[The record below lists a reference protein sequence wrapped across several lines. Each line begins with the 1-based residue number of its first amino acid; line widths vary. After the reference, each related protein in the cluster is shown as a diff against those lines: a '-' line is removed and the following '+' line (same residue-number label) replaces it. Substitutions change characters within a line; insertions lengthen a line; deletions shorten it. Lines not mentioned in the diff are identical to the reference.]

1 MFLAW
6 NEIKHSKG
14 RYALITGVIFLIAY
28 LVFFL
33 TGLAFGLAQEGRMAA
48 DNWKATAVVL
58 TKDANKSLSASQIN
72 QDDMK
77 EIKAKEKAP
86 LLQSASVIQVAG
98 KESTKDNVTLF
109 GVNPNQFLA
118 PHIVKGRI
126 FDNNKEVVID
136 ESLAKV
142 KNYHVGDKV
151 KFTGDD
157 TEMKIVG
164 MTSGNMFNIAPTVY
178 MSQKAFRQVKQ
189 VSPTMEKNV
198 NAIVVRATDNK
209 IDNIKVHNSDLEVVS
224 MKDFINNLPGYSAQV
239 MTFTFM
245 IGFLI
250 LIAAIVIGI
259 FIYVLTMQKK
269 QVFGVMK
276 VQGISTGFIA
286 KSVVMQTFMLA
297 VTGVV
302 LGFVITIVSGLMLPA
317 AVPFQ
322 LNLPLM
328 SGVAILMLII
338 AVLGSVFSVRSIA
351 KIDPLKALN

>member
-48 DNWKATAVVL
+48 DNWKATAVIL
-58 TKDANKSLSASQIN
+58 TKDANKSLSASQMN
-72 QDDMK
+72 QDDVADV
-77 EIKAKEKAP
+77 KAKQKAP
-86 LLQSASVIQVAG
+86 LLQSASVVQVDG
-98 KESTKDNVTLF
+98 KPSTKDNVTLF
-109 GVNPNQFLA
+109 GVNKTQFLT
-118 PHIVKGRI
+118 PHIIKGRL
-126 FDNNKEVVID
+126 FNNNHEVVID

-142 KNYHVGDKV
+142 KNYHVGDEV
-151 KFTGDD
+151 KFTGYDSK
-157 TEMKIVG
+157 MKIVG
-164 MTSGNMFNIAPTVY
+164 MTRGNMFNIAPTIY
-178 MSQKAFRQVKQ
+178 MSQEAFRNVKQ
-189 VSPTMEKNV
+189 VSPAMKDNI
-198 NAIVVRATDNK
+198 NAIVVRANDNK
-209 IDNIKVHNSDLEVVS
+209 LDDIKVNNKDLEVVS
-224 MKDFINNLPGYSAQV
+224 MKDFINHLPGYSAQV

-269 QVFGVMK
+269 QIFGVMK
-276 VQGISTGFIA
+276 VQGISTAFIA
-286 KSVVMQTFMLA
+286 RSVVVQTFMLA

-302 LGFVITIVSGLMLPA
+302 IGFVLTIASGLMLPA

-322 LNLPLM
+322 LNIPLM
-328 SGVAILMLII
+328 TAVAILMII
-338 AVLGSVFSVRSIA
+338 VAVLGSLFSVRSIA
-351 KIDPLKALN
+351 KIDPLKALS

>member
-48 DNWKATAVVL
+48 DNWKATAVIL
-58 TKDANKSLSASQIN
+58 TKDANKSLSASQMN
-72 QDDMK
+72 QDDVADV
-77 EIKAKEKAP
+77 KAKQKAP
-86 LLQSASVIQVAG
+86 LLQSASVVQVDG
-98 KESTKDNVTLF
+98 KPSTKDNVTLF
-109 GVNPNQFLA
+109 GVNKTQFLT
-118 PHIVKGRI
+118 PHIIKGRL
-126 FDNNKEVVID
+126 FNNNHEVVID

-142 KNYHVGDKV
+142 KNYHVGDEV
-151 KFTGDD
+151 KFTGYDSK
-157 TEMKIVG
+157 MKIVG
-164 MTSGNMFNIAPTVY
+164 MTRGNMFNIAPTIY
-178 MSQKAFRQVKQ
+178 MSQEAFRNVKQ
-189 VSPTMEKNV
+189 VSPAMKDNI
-198 NAIVVRATDNK
+198 NAIVVRANDNEL
-209 IDNIKVHNSDLEVVS
+209 DNIKVNNKDLEVVS
-224 MKDFINNLPGYSAQV
+224 MKDFINHLPGYSAQV

-269 QVFGVMK
+269 QIFGVMK
-276 VQGISTGFIA
+276 VQGISTAFIA
-286 KSVVMQTFMLA
+286 RSVVVQTFMLA

-302 LGFVITIVSGLMLPA
+302 IGFVLTIASGLMLPA

-322 LNLPLM
+322 LNIPLM
-328 SGVAILMLII
+328 SIVAVLMVIV
-338 AVLGSVFSVRSIA
+338 AVLGSLFSVRSIA
-351 KIDPLKALN
+351 KIDPLKALS

>member
-48 DNWKATAVVL
+48 DNWKATAVIL
-58 TKDANKSLSASQIN
+58 TKDANKSLSASQMN
-72 QDDMK
+72 QDDVADV
-77 EIKAKEKAP
+77 KAKQKAP
-86 LLQSASVIQVAG
+86 LLQSASVVQVDG
-98 KESTKDNVTLF
+98 KPSTKDNVTLF
-109 GVNPNQFLA
+109 GVNKTQFLR
-118 PHIVKGRI
+118 PHIIKGRL
-126 FDNNKEVVID
+126 FNNNHEVVID

-142 KNYHVGDKV
+142 KNYHVGDEV
-151 KFTGDD
+151 KFTGYDSK
-157 TEMKIVG
+157 MKIVG
-164 MTSGNMFNIAPTVY
+164 MTRGNMFNIAPTIY
-178 MSQKAFRQVKQ
+178 MSQEAFRNVKQ
-189 VSPTMEKNV
+189 VSPAMKDNI
-198 NAIVVRATDNK
+198 NAIVVRANDNEL
-209 IDNIKVHNSDLEVVS
+209 DNIKVNNKDLEVVS
-224 MKDFINNLPGYSAQV
+224 MKDFINHLPGYSAQV

-269 QVFGVMK
+269 QIFGVMK
-276 VQGISTGFIA
+276 VQGISTAFIA
-286 KSVVMQTFMLA
+286 RSVVVQTFMLA

-302 LGFVITIVSGLMLPA
+302 IGFVLTIASGLMLPA

-322 LNLPLM
+322 LNIPLM
-328 SGVAILMLII
+328 SIVAVLMVIV
-338 AVLGSVFSVRSIA
+338 AVLGSLFSVRSIA
-351 KIDPLKALN
+351 KIDPLKALS